1 MTVRQITGSVELVI
15 CLVFGSTQTRWLI
28 SLIEPDK
35 LV

>member
-1 MTVRQITGSVELVI
+1 MTVRQITGSIKLVS